1 MVLVADELKRKQAEI
16 RLRIEELRLEL
27 AALEQQQ
34 AAFVVVIRTYEPE
47 YDPGTEPRV
56 FRRRSKR
63 DGSNTDGVSDLFR
76 DFDRRGFALRTLR
89 EAGRPITTVEC
100 ATAFA
105 RETGLGDNDAGPGKI
120 GNALSQ
126 VLDQL
131 ASVLP
136 ERRVTVHTGDMGY
149 TFGLCEESEGA
160 LAGV

>member
-89 EAGRPITTVEC
+89 EAGRPITTAEC

-105 RETGLGDNDAGPGKI
+105 RETGLGDN
-120 GNALSQ
+120 LSQ